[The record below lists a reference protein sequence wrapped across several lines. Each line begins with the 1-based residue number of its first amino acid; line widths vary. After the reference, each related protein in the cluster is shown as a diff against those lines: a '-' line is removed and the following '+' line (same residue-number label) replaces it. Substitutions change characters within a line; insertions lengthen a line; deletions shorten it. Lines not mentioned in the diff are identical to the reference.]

1 MEESINQYKE
11 AILEAKDFRDLD
23 ELSRKILIQR
33 FIDQVIY
40 DADKFNIAI
49 KLLKKWEKNNL

>member
-1 MEESINQYKE
+1 MEELFNQYKKTT
-11 AILEAKDFRDLD
+11 LEAKDFRDLD
-23 ELSRKILIQR
+23 ELDRKILIQR